1 MTTEELTVPE
11 TTELAAEDP
20 EPSPVLEEPEQKPE
34 QEQEPVFHT
43 PEPVPDPA
51 TVVPPPAMPDA
62 ESRAAEAKRLAI
74 EAGQAELEKMRKEI
88 EERAARKREAARLAD
103 QELMEEIAASR
114 LAPSGARTAEE
125 TWSIVCD
132 LIDFKRETK
141 TDMTRYKAL
150 LIQLKHSS

>member
-20 EPSPVLEEPEQKPE
+20 EPSPVLEEPEQE
-34 QEQEPVFHT
+34 QEQEPVLPD
-43 PEPVPDPA
+43 PEPV
-51 TVVPPPAMPDA
+51 VPQPTMPGA
-62 ESRAAEAKRLAI
+62 ESRAAGAKRLAI

-125 TWSIVCD
+125 TWGIVCD

>member
-20 EPSPVLEEPEQKPE
+20 EPSPVLEEPEQEPE

-43 PEPVPDPA
+43 PEPVVPQPTMPA
-51 TVVPPPAMPDA
+51 A